1 MKLYPDW
8 TSPDG
13 SNFIHAPEWLGFVYL
28 ITSPSGMRY
37 VGKKLFWSAIRR
49 KPLKGTKRVRLDHKE
64 SDWKSYFGS
73 SKELLAELARTNPMD
88 WKREILH
95 LCTSK
100 WSLAYMELKEQM
112 ARDVLMR
119 DDYFNGILHIR
130 LGKPNAATAREC
142 GLLPPTRIRKKPV
155 FPLN

>member
-1 MKLYPDW
+1 MKTYPAW
-8 TSPDG
+8 TRPG
-13 SNFIHAPEWLGFVYL
+13 GGTFIHAPEWLGFVYL
-28 ITSPSGMRY
+28 ITAPSGMKY
-37 VGKKLFWSAIRR
+37 VGKKLFRSAIRR

-64 SDWKSYFGS
+64 SDWRKYFGS
-73 SKELLAELARTNPMD
+73 SKELLAELSRTNPMH

-100 WSLAYMELKEQM
+100 WAMAYLELKEQM

-119 DDYFNGILHIR
+119 EDYFNGILHIR

-142 GLLPPTRIRKKPV
+142 GLLPPTRIRTKAIPS
-155 FPLN
+155 